1 MKQLQSVRGYLTPG
15 DIMVLAEEFS
25 MTTTQL
31 YETASF
37 YQMLRFRPTARY
49 VIQICRS
56 APCHVAGAASVIE
69 SLEHVLGISMG
80 ETTEDG
86 QYMLEFT
93 ECIGQCQGGPS
104 LLVNGTPYTGV
115 TAEKVEE
122 FLQEIGRGDK

>member
-80 ETTEDG
+80 E
-86 QYMLEFT
+86 
-93 ECIGQCQGGPS
+93 CIGQCQGGPS